1 MSKRKN
7 LQVVFPLNS
16 EEDFLKAVADS
27 DRYLTVIDIHQGW
40 SGPCTIMDPLYRK
53 AFIELEQP
61 EQRLKCY
68 TIEAEKLSPQS
79 RTGLP
84 VNDSCKPLF
93 VVYKV
98 GGVGRLG
105 RALFMVSGC
114 CSGRASLLDASVSIM
129 LDFWFPLEAPT
140 FSHSHLSQLL
150 TFSLPRLLL
159 VTSCLLLPA
168 PRVAE

>member
-7 LQVVFPLNS
+7 LQVVFPLKS
-16 EEDFLKAVADS
+16 EEEFLKAVADS
-27 DRYLTVIDIHQGW
+27 DRYLTVVDIHQTW
-40 SGPCTIMDPLYRK
+40 SGPCSVMEPLYRK

-98 GGVGRLG
+98 GAG
-105 RALFMVSGC
+105 ALFF
-114 CSGRASLLDASVSIM
+114 LLVVAVTALLPPVDARFCVSVST
-129 LDFWFPLEAPT
+129 LFLSWLPT
-140 FSHSHLSQLL
+140 LFSNP
-150 TFSLPRLLL
+150 SL
-159 VTSCLLLPA
+159 
-168 PRVAE
+168 

>member
-7 LQVVFPLNS
+7 LQVVFPLKS
-16 EEDFLKAVADS
+16 EEEFLKAVADS
-27 DRYLTVIDIHQGW
+27 DRYLTVVDIHQTW
-40 SGPCTIMDPLYRK
+40 SGPCTVMEPLYRK

-98 GGVGRLG
+98 GAG
-105 RALFMVSGC
+105 ALFFLF
-114 CSGRASLLDASVSIM
+114 LL
-129 LDFWFPLEAPT
+129 
-140 FSHSHLSQLL
+140 
-150 TFSLPRLLL
+150 
-159 VTSCLLLPA
+159 
-168 PRVAE
+168 